1 MIKKW
6 LSGVYLPFMAFAY
19 VIILAGGA
27 NAAPVDNIL
36 VTEPRVRA
44 MPPGSPNT
52 AAYLTIK
59 NLGRTDIALEKVV
72 SPISH
77 HTMLHDTVK
86 KDGKMSMVHQM
97 SITIPAGKRVKFK
110 PGGLH
115 IMVMGLSKSLT
126 IGDMV
131 PFELHFSNGTVLNIK
146 AAVKKQVSEKGNLS
160 G

>member
-6 LSGVYLPFMAFAY
+6 LSGVYLPVMAFAY
-19 VIILAGGA
+19 VAVLAAGA
-27 NAAPVDNIL
+27 NAASVDNIL
-36 VTEPRVRA
+36 VTETRVRA

-59 NLGRTDIALEKVV
+59 NLGKTDIALQKVA
-72 SPISH
+72 SPMAKNI
-77 HTMLHDTVK
+77 MLHDTVK

-115 IMVMGLSKSLT
+115 IMVMGLSKNLT
-126 IGDMV
+126 IGEMV
-131 PFELHFSNGTVLNIK
+131 PLELHFSNGAVVNVK
-146 AAVKKQVSEKGNLS
+146 AVVKKHVSEKGNLS